1 MKHGILSFGVT
12 VGMMLSSLLI
22 QAAEPAGTDT
32 PKPVMLKSVYGEMPL
47 PAGCR
52 EGIFPL
58 RTAKRIELK
67 LPSGQA
73 AYLILPTKAP
83 PQGFRPWVLYAPHTM
98 GDTWIWERL
107 LDAGF
112 AVAAAPGVAEWL
124 GKPEARQVVTEL
136 YDLATKEFGLD
147 HQVCLM
153 PQSRGGLL
161 CYNWA
166 AENPDKVRCIGGIYP
181 VGNITVF
188 SWGNSLAGTS
198 KTYGLSEEEM
208 KAQFPRHNPIERLTP
223 IAEKKIPIFH
233 ITGDKDGA
241 VPAER
246 NSLEIQRRYRALG
259 GEMEVEMVPGKGHEE
274 CPEIFHSQKLVDFF
288 LKHGLGRR

>member
-1 MKHGILSFGVT
+1 
-12 VGMMLSSLLI
+12 MMLSSLLI
-22 QAAEPAGTDT
+22 QAAEPAGGNVA
-32 PKPVMLKSVYGEMPL
+32 KPVMLKSVYGEMPL

-83 PQGFRPWVLYAPHTM
+83 PQGVRPWVLYAPHTM

-107 LDAGF
+107 LDSGF
-112 AVAAAPGVAEWL
+112 AIAAAPGVAEWL

-136 YDLATKEFGLD
+136 YDVATKEFGLD
-147 HQVCLM
+147 KQVCLM

-166 AENPDKVRCIGGIYP
+166 EENPDKVRCIGGIYP
-181 VGNITVF
+181 VLDMMTYP
-188 SWGNSLAGTS
+188 AGPHGPEVAP
-198 KTYGLSEEEM
+198 KTYGMTREEFE
-208 KAQFPRHNPIERLTP
+208 KRLPENNPIERLAP
-223 IAEKKIPIFH
+223 LAKQKIPIFH
-233 ITGDKDGA
+233 VHGDKDGP
-241 VPAER
+241 VPAKR
-246 NSLEIQRRYRALG
+246 NSLEAQERYRAFG
-259 GEMEVEMVPGKGHEE
+259 GEMEVEIVPGKGHEE

-288 LKHGLGRR
+288 VLHGLRKSNYRTTPQ